1 MAFQLPE
8 LGALQIVVVG
18 QIFHARELKGSG
30 DENGST
36 GGAALVWESVSADD
50 SEGRTWG
57 LDGNLFWFVVGGVFA
72 FVVTLLLL
80 FSALRCS
87 FWQSFTIASIPLAIT
102 LLYVFGFRQ
111 GKPPAYDRDLVDY
124 WTNGAGFS
132 PSPQTQPKHPL
143 NENDHVAN

>member
-1 MAFQLPE
+1 MKEHE
-8 LGALQIVVVG
+8 LR
-18 QIFHARELKGSG
+18 FS
-30 DENGST
+30 DTN
-36 GGAALVWESVSADD
+36 SADD

-57 LDGNLFWFVVGGVFA
+57 LDGNLFWYVVAGVFA

-87 FWQSFTIASIPLAIT
+87 FGQSFTIASIPLAIM

-132 PSPQTQPKHPL
+132 PIPQTQPNHPL
-143 NENDHVAN
+143 KENDHVAN

>member
-1 MAFQLPE
+1 MKEHE
-8 LGALQIVVVG
+8 LS
-18 QIFHARELKGSG
+18 FS
-30 DENGST
+30 DTN
-36 GGAALVWESVSADD
+36 SADD

-132 PSPQTQPKHPL
+132 PSPQTQPNHPL
-143 NENDHVAN
+143 KENDHVAD